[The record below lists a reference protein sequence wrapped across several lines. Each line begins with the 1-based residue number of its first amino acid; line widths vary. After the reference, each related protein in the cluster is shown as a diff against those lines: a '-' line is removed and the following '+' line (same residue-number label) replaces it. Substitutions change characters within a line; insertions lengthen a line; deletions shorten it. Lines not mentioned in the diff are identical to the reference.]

1 MVVYII
7 ADIIAIKIAE
17 LYSPIVSPGL
27 KQSKI
32 LCPKAYTHGRA
43 RTGWTVG
50 KPAGTHGT
58 KF

>member
-7 ADIIAIKIAE
+7 ANIIAIKIADP
-17 LYSPIVSPGL
+17 YSSIVSPGL

-32 LCPKAYTHGRA
+32 LCPEVYSHGRA
-43 RTGWTVG
+43 CTGWTVG

-58 KF
+58 RL